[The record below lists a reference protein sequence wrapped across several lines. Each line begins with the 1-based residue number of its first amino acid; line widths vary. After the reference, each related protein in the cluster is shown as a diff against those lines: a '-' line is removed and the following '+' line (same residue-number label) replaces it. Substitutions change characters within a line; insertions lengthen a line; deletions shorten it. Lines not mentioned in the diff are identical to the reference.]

1 MSGQDWLAK
10 DFYATLG
17 VAKDADEATIKK
29 AYRKLARQWHPD
41 QNPGD
46 AKAEEKFKEIGEAYA
61 VLSDAQQ
68 RKQYD
73 ALRAMAGGGA
83 RFSAGTGAGGPDLSD
98 LFGNFAN
105 TGFRMNFPAG
115 GSASSQGGP
124 DLSDLLS
131 GMFNGTHSSSPFAGQ
146 GYAGSSFGPGMATP
160 RARKGEDR
168 RASTRISFREALA
181 GTEVFMTIDGKRQK
195 VRLPK
200 AVKDGQKIRL
210 RGKGH
215 PGINGG
221 PAGDLEVT
229 IHVEPH
235 PVFTRDGDDI
245 RVLVP
250 VSFVEAA
257 LGAKVEVPLLD
268 GSTVTVKVPAGT
280 QSGTLLRVRKR
291 GVETA
296 QRTGDLIIEIRVEV
310 PTKLEREQKKAIEN
324 LGALLADENP
334 RAALLESAKE

>member
-1 MSGQDWLAK
+1 MSGQDWLEK

-17 VAKDADEATIKK
+17 VAKDADDAAIKK

-61 VLSDAQQ
+61 VLSDAGQ

-83 RFSAGTGAGGPDLSD
+83 RFSAGSGAGGPDLSD
-98 LFGNFAN
+98 LFGAFGNSS
-105 TGFRMNFPAG
+105 FRMNFPSGA
-115 GSASSQGGP
+115 SASAQGAP
-124 DLSDLLS
+124 DLNDILS
-131 GMFNGTHSSSPFAGQ
+131 GMFGGSGASPFGAR
-146 GYAGSSFGPGMATP
+146 GYSGPPFGPGTGTP

-181 GTEVFMTIDGKRQK
+181 GTEVFMTINGKRQK

-215 PGINGG
+215 PGVNGG

-229 IHVEPH
+229 IHVDPH
-235 PVFTRDGDDI
+235 PVFVRDGDDL
-245 RVLVP
+245 RVVVP
-250 VSFVEAA
+250 VAFTEAV

-280 QSGTLLRVRKR
+280 QSGALLRVRKR
-291 GVETA
+291 GVETDK
-296 QRTGDLIIEIRVEV
+296 RKGDLIIEVRVQV
-310 PTKLEREQKKAIEN
+310 PTALDREQKKAVEK
-324 LGALLADENP
+324 LVALFADEDP
-334 RAALLESAKE
+334 RADLLEAAKE

>member
-1 MSGQDWLAK
+1 MSGQDWLEK

-17 VAKDADEATIKK
+17 VAKDADDAAIKK

-61 VLSDAQQ
+61 VLSDAGQ

-83 RFSAGTGAGGPDLSD
+83 RFSAGSGAGGPDLSD
-98 LFGNFAN
+98 LFGAFGNSS
-105 TGFRMNFPAG
+105 FRMNFPSGA
-115 GSASSQGGP
+115 SASAQGAP
-124 DLSDLLS
+124 DLNDILS
-131 GMFNGTHSSSPFAGQ
+131 GMFGGSGA
-146 GYAGSSFGPGMATP
+146 SSFGARGYSGPPFGPGTGTP

-181 GTEVFMTIDGKRQK
+181 GTEVFMTINGKRQK

-215 PGINGG
+215 PGVNGG

-229 IHVEPH
+229 IHVDPH
-235 PVFTRDGDDI
+235 PVFVRDGDDL
-245 RVLVP
+245 RVVVP
-250 VSFVEAA
+250 VAFTEAV

-280 QSGTLLRVRKR
+280 QSGALLRVRKC
-291 GVETA
+291 GVETDK
-296 QRTGDLIIEIRVEV
+296 RKGDLIIEVRVQV
-310 PTKLEREQKKAIEN
+310 PTALDREQKRAVEK
-324 LGALLADENP
+324 LVALFADEDP
-334 RAALLESAKE
+334 RADLLEAAKE